1 MTKWWHLFKKQKQ
14 IQDFSI
20 YGFGQF
26 FNLVTPLLVAPY
38 VISICGEANFGKI
51 AVGMALSFF
60 LMVFIDFGSDLS
72 GVRDVSIHRNQPQK
86 LKEILVSTYILRFFS
101 LLFVLTISTI
111 LFCYVPYFNKEKGLF
126 FLSLSM
132 VVGQF
137 FNPIWFLQGLEKIKS
152 ITVINVLSKIIYLA
166 TVFVFIKKT
175 EDYVYVNLFWGFGMC
190 IVNLFA
196 LLFLFKNY
204 KNFDFKFSWNELGT
218 KFKTDFS
225 IFSAQIFVSIQM
237 YAPVFLLSFL
247 GSNIM
252 AGQYK
257 IIEQIINVFKTYIL
271 LFFNFVFPK
280 VCVRFQ
286 ESNAQGFKV
295 WGVFNGI
302 NAVFIIIMM
311 LVIYIF
317 SKEVVAYFKPENIHK
332 ISDLL
337 KIAVLIPIIVALSNP
352 MKQVILAKNKNK
364 EYVISVIAVVIISTI
379 ALFFVVPTF
388 EVLGMIWTIIAA
400 ELVFL
405 FVLAGFVY
413 QQLKNTSF
421 LHRNPIN

>member
-1 MTKWWHLFKKQKQ
+1 
-14 IQDFSI
+14 
-20 YGFGQF
+20 
-26 FNLVTPLLVAPY
+26 
-38 VISICGEANFGKI
+38 
-51 AVGMALSFF
+51 
-60 LMVFIDFGSDLS
+60 
-72 GVRDVSIHRNQPQK
+72 
-86 LKEILVSTYILRFFS
+86 
-101 LLFVLTISTI
+101 
-111 LFCYVPYFNKEKGLF
+111 
-126 FLSLSM
+126 
-132 VVGQF
+132 
-137 FNPIWFLQGLEKIKS
+137 
-152 ITVINVLSKIIYLA
+152 
-166 TVFVFIKKT
+166 
-175 EDYVYVNLFWGFGMC
+175 
-190 IVNLFA
+190 
-196 LLFLFKNY
+196 
-204 KNFDFKFSWNELGT
+204 
-218 KFKTDFS
+218 
-225 IFSAQIFVSIQM
+225 M

-286 ESNAQGFKV
+286 ESNVQGFKV

-317 SKEVVAYFKPENIHK
+317 STEVVAYFKPENIHK

-364 EYVISVIAVVIISTI
+364 EYVISVIGVVIISTI

-405 FVLAGFVY
+405 FVLASFVY
-413 QQLKNTSF
+413 QQLKNESS